1 MTTTL
6 RKGNQNVEQLSNL
19 DHVTTNATWSAV
31 VHFEDN
37 EAVIKMVI
45 KGSSPT
51 MRQSRV
57 RLVVGQN
64 HFGTQNR
71 NRLFLTPKTNSL
83 TCLLFTEVFFRDE
96 WSNLLRLLNIRNF
109 SMFSRSHFRSI
120 ETANTM
126 SKRSRERKTGEEP
139 AFTKPMSICLISRK
153 LLNLKRPSSL
163 GSGAAHVLVN
173 PQLDSEFVL
182 GNQNPATCSARNC
195 NNMQIS
201 DYLCVVKVFKTNVLI
216 LGLLMS
222 TTMKSSV
229 HLGLQY
235 QENLVADKNCRLRG
249 VQDIVRKNVKSD
261 CGQSFGILNVS
272 TMKNTFSLWMR
283 SLSCHDQVIT
293 ERKQICMS
301 TQIQSCVWERCIV
314 IQKRMKRWTSRSQEL
329 HQSYEYS
336 ELSGTDG
343 ELIEFE
349 WNVSKDSDRFRLDS
363 GRSGGSTNKSRTSWG
378 KNSTHSDVNDKDRT
392 KDGNSLGCLSNS
404 KEVRDYATR
413 TKRGHWSFFGFGN
426 EENAVERTLIKQ
438 TENQTMKPIRWS
450 DTFAESVHPIF
461 RGTSALN
468 RGILRKEKRRNKYD
482 HSTAESVYIEQ

>member
-1 MTTTL
+1 
-6 RKGNQNVEQLSNL
+6 
-19 DHVTTNATWSAV
+19 
-31 VHFEDN
+31 
-37 EAVIKMVI
+37 
-45 KGSSPT
+45 
-51 MRQSRV
+51 
-57 RLVVGQN
+57 
-64 HFGTQNR
+64 
-71 NRLFLTPKTNSL
+71 
-83 TCLLFTEVFFRDE
+83 
-96 WSNLLRLLNIRNF
+96 
-109 SMFSRSHFRSI
+109 MFSRSHFRSI

-173 PQLDSEFVL
+173 PQLDSESVL

-283 SLSCHDQVIT
+283 SLSCHDQFCDHRNKFWYSQFWSD
-293 ERKQICMS
+293 EMWKSKMAGGGGNRKRFQFC
-301 TQIQSCVWERCIV
+301 TD
-314 IQKRMKRWTSRSQEL
+314 
-329 HQSYEYS
+329 
-336 ELSGTDG
+336 LSGQEIISLRALQG
-343 ELIEFE
+343 H
-349 WNVSKDSDRFRLDS
+349 S
-363 GRSGGSTNKSRTSWG
+363 GRNLI
-378 KNSTHSDVNDKDRT
+378 DP
-392 KDGNSLGCLSNS
+392 SLQDN
-404 KEVRDYATR
+404 VFIPN
-413 TKRGHWSFFGFGN
+413 HFF
-426 EENAVERTLIKQ
+426 E
-438 TENQTMKPIRWS
+438 
-450 DTFAESVHPIF
+450 
-461 RGTSALN
+461 
-468 RGILRKEKRRNKYD
+468 
-482 HSTAESVYIEQ
+482 YI